1 MPRRPWL
8 RTLTALA
15 LLAATLLHSAP
26 ARALGSTVSPDLGP
40 PGTRFSFVA
49 AGFAPNEIVRVRVET
64 PDGRAVRFSDSQGFD
79 INIFAD
85 DAGSATWSFV
95 VPDAT
100 PDGLYVAEAA
110 NVGERVTRRIAFI
123 VQAGSTPRELAAP
136 EPGNN
141 VFVRPTVGPPG
152 QLFAFATNG
161 FTPLER
167 VGIWLHAPDGSI
179 SDLTA
184 DVGGRSEFFADR
196 SGTLQWVVGSTAGTP
211 SGRYVAVAAGVNS
224 GITRVAAFTVQQ
236 GAPPA
241 VPVATPNTS
250 VVPVSGPPGTS
261 FAFTATGLLP
271 LEGVGIWIHR
281 PDGQIITVTADGA
294 AVRADQ
300 SGTASWSVTASPNLG
315 DGVYAMVAQGITSTQ
330 VRVVRFEIRR

>member
-8 RTLTALA
+8 RLIAALA
-15 LLAATLLHSAP
+15 LLAATLLAAAP
-26 ARALGSTVSPDLGP
+26 ARALGSTVTPDIGP
-40 PGTRFSFVA
+40 PGTRFSFTA
-49 AGFAPNEIVRVRVET
+49 GGFAPNEIVRVRVET
-64 PDGRAVRFSDSQGFD
+64 PDGRAVRFSDAQGFD

-85 DAGSATWSFV
+85 AGGTATWSFV
-95 VPDAT
+95 APDTT

-110 NVGERVTRRIAFI
+110 NVGERVSRRTAFI
-123 VQAGSTPRELAAP
+123 VQAGAAPRDLAAP
-136 EPGNN
+136 EPGTN

-152 QLFAFATNG
+152 QLFVFATTG

-167 VGIWLHAPDGSI
+167 VGIWLHSPDGSV

-184 DVGGRSEFFADR
+184 DVGGRSEHFADR
-196 SGTLQWVVGSTAGTP
+196 SGTLQWVVGSKAGTP
-211 SGRYVAVAAGVNS
+211 SGRYVVVAAGVTS
-224 GITRVAAFTVQQ
+224 GLTRVAAFTVDAS
-236 GAPPA
+236 APPA
-241 VPVATPNTS
+241 VPVATPNAT
-250 VVPVSGPPGTS
+250 VTPVSGPPGTS

-281 PDGQIITVTADGA
+281 PDGQIITVTADGS

-300 SGTASWSVTASPNLG
+300 SGRASWSVTASPNLG
-315 DGVYAMVAQGITSTQ
+315 DGVYAMVAQGVTSTQ